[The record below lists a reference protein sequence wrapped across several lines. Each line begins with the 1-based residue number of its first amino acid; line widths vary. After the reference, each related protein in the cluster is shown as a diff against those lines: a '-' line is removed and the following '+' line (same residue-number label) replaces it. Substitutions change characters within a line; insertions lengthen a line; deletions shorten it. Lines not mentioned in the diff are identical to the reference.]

1 MMGRWYNMMIVL
13 DLWCR
18 MDDRS
23 SIWFY
28 FILRQMGWDNDG
40 KMMEDDKMMGWCY
53 YCDYEMGWV
62 AIDYSLWCFYEG
74 CHYDSWWWGSITIVY
89 SYIYYYSW

>member
-1 MMGRWYNMMIVL
+1 
-13 DLWCR
+13 
-18 MDDRS
+18 
-23 SIWFY
+23 
-28 FILRQMGWDNDG
+28 MGWDNDG

-53 YCDYEMGWV
+53 YCDDEMGWV

-89 SYIYYYSW
+89 SHIYILL